1 MKVIFLDID
10 GVMNDELAFRAWQ
23 ENPDKDTFE
32 DSDVPTDQHM
42 AQLKRL
48 VEATGAEVVL
58 SSAWRCSLWG
68 IRTVLERFND
78 YGLKLLSVTDE
89 GVPESVLEASGFGNL
104 EPRSVSKRSWD
115 GSNAMIVHDRGA
127 EIAGWMLRQ
136 KNKGINIESFVILDD
151 EDVDIIKYYPNNL
164 ITTSYMTGLTDEDV
178 EKSIKI
184 LNN

>member
-1 MKVIFLDID
+1 MKIIFLDID

-58 SSAWRCSLWG
+58 SSAWRCSIWG
-68 IRTVLERFND
+68 MRTVLERFND

-89 GVPESVLEASGFGNL
+89 GVSESVLEASGFGNIN
-104 EPRSVSKRSWD
+104 PRNTSKRMWD

-151 EDVDIIKYYPNNL
+151 EDVDIIQYYPENL
-164 ITTSYMTGLTDEDV
+164 IMTSYMTGLTDEDV

-184 LNN
+184 LNK

>member
-10 GVMNDELAFRAWQ
+10 GVMNDELAFRAWK
-23 ENPDKDTFE
+23 ENPDKDTYE

-58 SSAWRCSLWG
+58 SSAWRCSIWG
-68 IRTVLERFND
+68 MRTVLERFND

-89 GVPESVLEASGFGNL
+89 GVPESVLEASGFGDL

-115 GSNAMIVHDRGA
+115 GSNATIVHDRGA

-151 EDVDIIKYYPNNL
+151 EDVDIIKYYPDNL
-164 ITTSYMTGLTDEDV
+164 ITTSYITGLTDADV
-178 EKSIKI
+178 EKSISMLK
-184 LNN
+184 

>member
-58 SSAWRCSLWG
+58 SSAWRCSIWG
-68 IRTVLERFND
+68 MRTVLERFND

-89 GVPESVLEASGFGNL
+89 GVSESVLEASGFGNIN
-104 EPRSVSKRSWD
+104 PRNTSKRMWD
-115 GSNAMIVHDRGA
+115 GSNALIVHDRGA

-136 KNKGINIESFVILDD
+136 KNKGVNIESFVILDD

-184 LNN
+184 LNK

>member
-10 GVMNDELAFRAWQ
+10 GVMNDELAYKAWQ
-23 ENPDKDTFE
+23 ENPDKETLE

-48 VEATGAEVVL
+48 VDVTGAEIVL

-89 GVPESVLEASGFGNL
+89 GVSESVLEAAGFGDVN
-104 EPRSVSKRSWD
+104 PKNTSKRVWD
-115 GSNAMIVHDRGA
+115 GSNALIIHDRGA
-127 EIAGWMLRQ
+127 EIAGWMLRH
-136 KNKGINIESFVILDD
+136 KNVSAFVILDD
-151 EDVDIIKYYPNNL
+151 EDVDIKMYYPNNL
-164 ITTSYMTGLTDEDV
+164 IKTSFMTGLTDEDV
-178 EKSIKI
+178 AAAIKI
-184 LNN
+184 LGGRSNE